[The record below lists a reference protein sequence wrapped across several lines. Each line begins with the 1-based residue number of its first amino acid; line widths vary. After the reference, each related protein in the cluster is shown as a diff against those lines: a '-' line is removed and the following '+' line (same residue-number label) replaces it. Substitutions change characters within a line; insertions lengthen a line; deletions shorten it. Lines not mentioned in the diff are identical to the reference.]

1 MLLASLCVVICG
13 AVASAAESGGKLNV
27 LIVTGGH
34 GFEQEPFFKV
44 FKDNAEITFTHA
56 TQGKTSEAYERADL
70 LGYDVVVLYDMV
82 QKITES
88 QKAAFHSLFDKGIGL
103 VVMHHALCSY
113 QDWPDYE
120 RIIGGK
126 YFMKDERRGDATI
139 PKSDFQHD
147 VEMPIKIVAK
157 DHPITAGLKD
167 FTIFDEIYIGFR
179 AQPDVTPLITTT
191 QPKSGNP
198 LAWTRTQGKSRV
210 VYLQLGHG
218 PSAYNDPNYR
228 RLVAQSIRYAAN
240 KPGDTGWISL
250 FDGKTLDG
258 WIQRGGKAKYRVE
271 DSEIVGMS
279 VPNTPNSFLCTR
291 REFTNFV
298 LELEFKVAAG
308 LNSGVQIR
316 SHCFDDPTELTW
328 NGKPIKIL
336 ASRVHGYQ
344 VEIDPSDRA
353 WTGGVYDEGR
363 RGWLN
368 DLKNNEAG
376 RKAFKAREWNQFR
389 IECRGDS
396 IKTWLNSVPA
406 ADLND
411 GLTPAGFI
419 ALQVHGVGKSDK
431 TLEVRFRNIRLKEL

>member
-1 MLLASLCVVICG
+1 MRIPLLLASLCALICG
-13 AVASAAESGGKLNV
+13 AVASAAERGGKLNV

-34 GFEQEPFFKV
+34 GFESELFFKV
-44 FKDNAEITFTHA
+44 FKDNAEITFTHT

-70 LGYDVVVLYDMV
+70 LSYDVLVLYDMV
-82 QKITES
+82 QIITES
-88 QKAAFHSLFDKGIGL
+88 QKAKFRSLFDQGIGL

-126 YFMKDERRGDATI
+126 YFMKDESRGDATI

-147 VEMPIKIVAK
+147 VEMPIKIVAT

-191 QPKSGNP
+191 HLKSGNP

-228 RLVAQSIRYAAN
+228 KLVAQGIRYAAN
-240 KPGDTGWISL
+240 KVSDTSRISL

-271 DSEIVGMS
+271 DGEIVGTS
-279 VPNTPNSFLCTR
+279 VPNTP
-291 REFTNFV
+291 
-298 LELEFKVAAG
+298 
-308 LNSGVQIR
+308 
-316 SHCFDDPTELTW
+316 
-328 NGKPIKIL
+328 
-336 ASRVHGYQ
+336 
-344 VEIDPSDRA
+344 
-353 WTGGVYDEGR
+353 
-363 RGWLN
+363 
-368 DLKNNEAG
+368 
-376 RKAFKAREWNQFR
+376 
-389 IECRGDS
+389 
-396 IKTWLNSVPA
+396 
-406 ADLND
+406 
-411 GLTPAGFI
+411 
-419 ALQVHGVGKSDK
+419 
-431 TLEVRFRNIRLKEL
+431 